1 MSQRAQRAM
10 LLGAKRRSCPC
21 SGFCSGLNSERS
33 EPGRN
38 ALSPCSPNLK
48 NLGAE
53 IDKALNNLRAAAS
66 ASATPGV
73 GDGPVRYRRR
83 PACCSAQAAPSIG
96 ADPGQHLDIGP
107 RWAR

>member
-10 LLGAKRRSCPC
+10 LLARSAALALALA
-21 SGFCSGLNSERS
+21 SCSGLTSERS

-48 NLGAE
+48 SLGAE
-53 IDKALNNLRAAAS
+53 IDKAVNNLRATAS
-66 ASATPGV
+66 ASATPGF

-83 PACCSAQAAPSIG
+83 PARGSARAAPRIG
-96 ADPGQHLDIGP
+96 ANP
-107 RWAR
+107 RPAP